1 MQIFSCHDKI
11 NKNNRIQQVVIGF
24 KQDTSKRMTQRL
36 EMLGLSYTYL
46 REQYDSAKSTEDFVK
61 WLKSV
66 GIKLKDSRSQSNM
79 LPLLFFYDCESTG
92 GSMYGDHIIEVRAK
106 VVTAPG
112 SADISQFEYGSLIH
126 SSRTIVKA
134 VQSKCGITARMLVTE
149 PNFRHVFEELLSWIS
164 GTIKIV
170 DKVYEL
176 QDINIIQ
183 Y

>member
-1 MQIFSCHDKI
+1 MGTS
-11 NKNNRIQQVVIGF
+11 GTA
-24 KQDTSKRMTQRL
+24 DTSDSTAAVDDDNEAEDDQDA
-36 EMLGLSYTYL
+36 TTADD
-46 REQYDSAKSTEDFVK
+46 YDPSTDDTIIAE
-61 WLKSV
+61 
-66 GIKLKDSRSQSNM
+66 SQSNM

-92 GSMYGDHIIEVRAK
+92 GSMYDDHIIEVGAK
-106 VVTAPG
+106 VVAAPG

-149 PNFRHVFEELLSWIS
+149 PNFHAFEELLSWIS

-176 QDINIIQ
+176 
-183 Y
+183 